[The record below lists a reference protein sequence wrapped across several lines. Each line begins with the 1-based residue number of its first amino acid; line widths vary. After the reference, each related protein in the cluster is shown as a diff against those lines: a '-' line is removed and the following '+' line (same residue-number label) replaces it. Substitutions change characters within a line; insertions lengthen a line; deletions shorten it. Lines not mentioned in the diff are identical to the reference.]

1 MRQDEDDQVKSFITK
16 KLESVTLPRTVPR
29 YVCDLTSQCRN
40 LTYVFYAPLKTLQTT
55 ESFIRNRFSVNSCVE
70 N

>member
-1 MRQDEDDQVKSFITK
+1 MRQVEDDQVKSFITK

-29 YVCDLTSQCRN
+29 SVCDLASQCRN

-55 ESFIRNRFSVNSCVE
+55 ESFIRNRFSINSCVE